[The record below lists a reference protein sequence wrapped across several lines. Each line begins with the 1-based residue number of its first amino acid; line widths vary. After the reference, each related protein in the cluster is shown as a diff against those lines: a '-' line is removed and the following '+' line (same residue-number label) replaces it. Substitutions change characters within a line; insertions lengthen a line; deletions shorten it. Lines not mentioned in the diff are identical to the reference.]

1 MLAGQGVHMA
11 IEVDPS
17 QRVQQDTLRYD
28 FIADQFEQLYQRSL
42 FNPLEDETASE
53 RLVAVRAGWENSPVT
68 TVLTSGV
75 YDLLHLDHTGYLLHT
90 KAVGAPVHYERFYRN
105 GDVAWEE
112 LSAQDQEAFISMFL
126 RMQELR
132 LIVSVD
138 GDMSVR
144 VRKGFKP
151 EKGGGDRPVFS
162 WQTRARMVAGLT
174 FPSVTGNHVTHQ
186 SIADA
191 VTVHGPDDFPEGHP
205 HHDLL
210 ALATVLQPDAWAIY
224 GESEDLL
231 TAAPVHEHLGG
242 VALRCIMDG
251 PENHYFS
258 DELIGGKFSTTK
270 IVNRIAGNK

>member
-1 MLAGQGVHMA
+1 M
-11 IEVDPS
+11 ETEPS
-17 QRVQQDTLRYD
+17 QRVVQDTLRYD
-28 FIADQFEQLYQRSL
+28 FIANQFERLYQRVL
-42 FNPLEDETASE
+42 YNPLDDPTAHD
-53 RLVAVRAGWENSPVT
+53 RLTDVRSNWENNPVK

-75 YDLLHLDHTGYLLHT
+75 YDLLHIDHTGYLLHT
-90 KAVGAPVHYERFYRN
+90 KAAGAPLHYERFYQK
-105 GDVAWEE
+105 GEESWELKME
-112 LSAQDQEAFISMFL
+112 
-126 RMQELR
+126 ELR

-144 VRKGFKP
+144 VHKGFKP

-174 FPSVTGNHVTHQ
+174 YPVMNGQHLSHY

-191 VTVHGPDDFPEGHP
+191 VTIHGPDDFPDGDT

-210 ALATVLQPDAWAIY
+210 ALATALQPDVWAIY

-231 TAAPVHEHLGG
+231 TTAPVHEHLGG
-242 VALRCIMDG
+242 VTLRCIMDG

-270 IVNRIAGNK
+270 IVHRIAGQK